1 MRNLKILLLLCLFV
15 SQLFAIKVTDAAGR
29 EVEIKKEVK
38 RIVPLSSTLRM
49 MTYLGISDMA
59 VATEAIEKR
68 DTDSRPYTAAS
79 YTRSATLPVVAEG
92 GAGRAADL
100 EKIVALKPD
109 VILTSFIDRQTA
121 DGISQKTGIPV
132 VVLSYGANGY
142 DENTFFASL
151 RKLGSISGKDK
162 RAEELI
168 SYIKS
173 LDAKLEGYA
182 KAAKTKQKA
191 YIGGVANRGQH
202 GIGSSEAD
210 FFGFKKSGLL
220 NVSDATGKKG
230 HLFLDKEF
238 VLRSNPDILFVDGG
252 GYGNI
257 AEEYAK
263 EPKFFELISAVKKGR
278 VFMSLPNVFY
288 GPNVET
294 MYANAFFYAKSA
306 YGIDINM
313 EKTAGEIFIKFTGKD
328 TYPLMKARYGG
339 YSKLLFNGGKIT
351 KEVR

>member
-1 MRNLKILLLLCLFV
+1 MRNLILLLFV
-15 SQLFAIKVTDAAGR
+15 VSTQLFAFKVTDALGR

-38 RIVPLSSTLRM
+38 KIVPLSSTLRM

-68 DTDSRPYTAAS
+68 DIDSRPYTFATYKKS
-79 YTRSATLPVVAEG
+79 STLPIVAEG

-109 VILTSFIDRQTA
+109 VILTAFIDRQSA

-142 DENTFFASL
+142 EENMFFSSL
-151 RKLGSISGKDK
+151 RTLGAIVGKSK

-168 SYIKS
+168 GYIKS
-173 LDAKLEGYA
+173 LDVKLEGYA
-182 KAAKTKQKA
+182 KAAKTPQRA

-202 GIGSSEAD
+202 GIGSTEVD
-210 FFGFKKSGLL
+210 FFGLKKSGIV
-220 NVSDATGKKG
+220 NVADATGKKG

-238 VLRSNPDILFVDGG
+238 VLRANPDILFIDGG

-263 EPKFFELISAVKKGR
+263 EPRFFELLGAVKKDR
-278 VFMSLPNVFY
+278 VFISLPNVFY
-288 GPNVET
+288 GPNVEV

-306 YGIDINM
+306 YDIQIDM
-313 EKTAGEIFIKFTGKD
+313 EKTAGEIFVKFTGLD
-328 TYPLMKARYGG
+328 AYPVMKARYGG
-339 YSKLLFNGGKIT
+339 YGRLKFVGGKII
-351 KEVR
+351 KEGK

>member
-38 RIVPLSSTLRM
+38 RVVPLSSTLRM

-68 DTDSRPYTAAS
+68 DTDSRPYTFAT
-79 YTRSATLPVVAEG
+79 YKKSALLPVVAEG
-92 GAGRAADL
+92 GAGRSADL

-109 VILTSFIDRQTA
+109 VILTSFVDKQTA
-121 DGISQKTGIPV
+121 DSISQKSGIPV

-142 DENTFFASL
+142 DENSFFASL
-151 RKLGSISGKDK
+151 RTLGSISGKGK

-182 KAAKTKQKA
+182 KTTQKA

-263 EPKFFELISAVKKGR
+263 EPKFFELIPAVKKGR
-278 VFMSLPNVFY
+278 VFISLPNVFY

-306 YGIDINM
+306 YGIDVNM

-328 TYPLMKARYGG
+328 AYPLMKARYGG

-351 KEVR
+351 KEAR

>member
-38 RIVPLSSTLRM
+38 RVVPLSSTLRM

-68 DTDSRPYTAAS
+68 DTDSRPYTFAT
-79 YTRSATLPVVAEG
+79 YKKSALLPVVAEG
-92 GAGRAADL
+92 GAGRSADL

-109 VILTSFIDRQTA
+109 VILTSFVDKQTA
-121 DGISQKTGIPV
+121 DSISQKSGIPV

-142 DENTFFASL
+142 DENSFFASL
-151 RKLGSISGKDK
+151 RTLGNISGKGK

-168 SYIKS
+168 GYIKS

-182 KAAKTKQKA
+182 KTTQKA

-328 TYPLMKARYGG
+328 AYPVMKARYGG

>member
-38 RIVPLSSTLRM
+38 RVVPLSSTLRM

-68 DTDSRPYTAAS
+68 DTDSRPYTFAT
-79 YTRSATLPVVAEG
+79 YKKSALLPVVAEG
-92 GAGRAADL
+92 GAGRSADL

-109 VILTSFIDRQTA
+109 VILTSFVDKQTA
-121 DGISQKTGIPV
+121 DSISQKSGIPV

-142 DENTFFASL
+142 DENSFFASL
-151 RKLGSISGKDK
+151 RTLGSISGKGK

-168 SYIKS
+168 GYIKS

-182 KAAKTKQKA
+182 KTTQKA

-306 YGIDINM
+306 YGVDMNI
-313 EKTAGEIFIKFTGKD
+313 EKVAGEIFVKFTGKD
-328 TYPLMKARYGG
+328 AYPLMKARYGG

-351 KEVR
+351 KEAC